1 MWVQTPQD
9 PTKSPK
15 KAADQLRKITVRT
28 KSPVEMDSS
37 RINSVKSQKLGL
49 RELRLWEPKLRE
61 PSLLKPRLR
70 EPRLQKP

>member
-1 MWVQTPQD
+1 MWVQIPQD

-37 RINSVKSQKLGL
+37 QINSVKSQKLGL

-61 PSLLKPRLR
+61 PSL
-70 EPRLQKP
+70 